1 MKHEQYSAKFIA
13 GGLEKSKSHVKENGK
28 TVWRC
33 CCPVHAD
40 DEPSFDI
47 EDGDKGPIFKCRSA
61 GCSPTAIIAALRA
74 KGLWLDP
81 PPIAKS
87 AKHKPREEKQ
97 RPARRLLKTYDY
109 RDAAGVLRYQKLRYD
124 PKGFAQRRPDGKGG
138 WINDLEGVEQL
149 PYRLPE
155 LPAAI
160 ACNQRIALVEGEKDA
175 DALWRIGLPATT
187 NSGGAGK
194 WPPELNQ
201 HFKGA
206 QVVIIP
212 DADKQGRA
220 HCKLVGSALQGIA
233 ASIDVLQLPDL
244 PEKGDASDWIAAGG
258 TAEQLRALPN
268 RPWTEWLAAQP
279 VHVETDDERLARLA
293 ALNPLDYNRC
303 RKAEAAAAGVQLR
316 ALDDAV
322 KQYRGEV
329 TADTDDL
336 PDFLIDPEPWS
347 EPVDGAELLN
357 RIVDAISAHV
367 VLPRGAA
374 SAIALWVVHCH
385 AHDLLPDLA
394 GAWHHQP
401 DPGMRQDHPAD
412 DAERPGSACAVS
424 QQSHCQRH
432 LPRRREMAPD
442 TAGRRGRHLLDRER
456 RDARHPEQRAR

>member
-1 MKHEQYSAKFIA
+1 MHEQYSAKFIA
-13 GGLEKSKSHVKENGK
+13 SGLEKSKSHVKENGK

-33 CCPVHAD
+33 CCPAHAD

-160 ACNQRIALVEGEKDA
+160 AANQRIALVEGEKDA
-175 DALWRIGLPATT
+175 DSLWRIGLPATT

-201 HFKGA
+201 H
-206 QVVIIP
+206 V
-212 DADKQGRA
+212 
-220 HCKLVGSALQGIA
+220 
-233 ASIDVLQLPDL
+233 
-244 PEKGDASDWIAAGG
+244 
-258 TAEQLRALPN
+258 
-268 RPWTEWLAAQP
+268 
-279 VHVETDDERLARLA
+279 
-293 ALNPLDYNRC
+293 
-303 RKAEAAAAGVQLR
+303 
-316 ALDDAV
+316 
-322 KQYRGEV
+322 
-329 TADTDDL
+329 
-336 PDFLIDPEPWS
+336 
-347 EPVDGAELLN
+347 
-357 RIVDAISAHV
+357 
-367 VLPRGAA
+367 
-374 SAIALWVVHCH
+374 
-385 AHDLLPDLA
+385 
-394 GAWHHQP
+394 
-401 DPGMRQDHPAD
+401 
-412 DAERPGSACAVS
+412 
-424 QQSHCQRH
+424 
-432 LPRRREMAPD
+432 
-442 TAGRRGRHLLDRER
+442 
-456 RDARHPEQRAR
+456 

>member
-1 MKHEQYSAKFIA
+1 MRLACSDTKSCAMTRRALPSAGLMARVAGLMTWKALSNSRIA
-13 GGLEKSKSHVKENGK
+13 
-28 TVWRC
+28 
-33 CCPVHAD
+33 
-40 DEPSFDI
+40 
-47 EDGDKGPIFKCRSA
+47 CRS
-61 GCSPTAIIAALRA
+61 CRQRSPA
-74 KGLWLDP
+74 
-81 PPIAKS
+81 
-87 AKHKPREEKQ
+87 
-97 RPARRLLKTYDY
+97 
-109 RDAAGVLRYQKLRYD
+109 
-124 PKGFAQRRPDGKGG
+124 
-138 WINDLEGVEQL
+138 
-149 PYRLPE
+149 
-155 LPAAI
+155 
-160 ACNQRIALVEGEKDA
+160 NQQIALVEGEKDA

-233 ASIDVLQLPDL
+233 ASIDVLELPDL

-293 ALNPLDYNRC
+293 ALNPLDYDRC

-347 EPVDGAELLN
+347 EPVDGADLLDG
-357 RIVDAISAHV
+357 IVDAISAHM
-367 VLPRGAA
+367 VLPKGAA
-374 SAIALWVVHCH
+374 SAIALWVVHC
-385 AHDLLPDLA
+385 P
-394 GAWHHQP
+394 
-401 DPGMRQDHPAD
+401 RS
-412 DAERPGSACAVS
+412 RPI
-424 QQSHCQRH
+424 
-432 LPRRREMAPD
+432 P
-442 TAGRRGRHLLDRER
+442 
-456 RDARHPEQRAR
+456 